1 MNRKIATAVVTVLVL
16 AMVGTIIW
24 NEYSAGIPGRQ
35 GAGELGMLDRQGAS
49 EFGSSTTAPNPPS
62 TRTPMPPSSPTPTPP
77 SLVLSR
83 STKLTVNS
91 VEGSLT
97 PIPPSSLTPTPS
109 ATSTPTDTPSPTAIT
124 PTLLQVASQFGV
136 NLRDAPAGEVI
147 QGLPE
152 GTLVKA
158 YPEDEVEADSFNWLH
173 VVTLDGVEGWL
184 AVDYLISFSG
194 TPTVTP

>member
-24 NEYSAGIPGRQ
+24 NEYSAGMPGRQ
-35 GAGELGMLDRQGAS
+35 GTGELG
-49 EFGSSTTAPNPPS
+49 SSTIAP
-62 TRTPMPPSSPTPTPP
+62 THLSSHAPLHSDTPTPP

-109 ATSTPTDTPSPTAIT
+109 ATSTPTETPSPTAIT

-194 TPTVTP
+194 TSTATP